1 MGGQDAIIPF
11 PSLPMDTTTH
21 NMLILLRISLS
32 GKKPEIPLFTY
43 KEWEDIYWL
52 ARKHGVVTMIND
64 AIEML
69 PPDLQPQ
76 GDIALSWTLSAE
88 RTRYHFNHQAE
99 VLGLIDRKAQAEGL
113 PYVLLKGMSLAR
125 LYPRPDSRACGD
137 IDICFP
143 HNYEKGNI
151 LLGNPNAKVDGKH
164 AEMAI
169 DGVNVENHLRL
180 LDLHFK
186 SQKRAE
192 RYVWAA
198 MDPVPEDHCLPPM
211 ANMVY
216 LLMHTVCHLTAK
228 FKLPLRNILDWGI
241 FLRAN
246 QDTLNPQ
253 ECHRVMQHI
262 GMVDA
267 FNLLT
272 HLAGEF
278 IDTDLSPFIIGKIR
292 QNDVDRMRELILTKQ
307 YLDPVPK
314 GLPLPKRIVA
324 RAQRH
329 SQRSWLYR
337 YLPSTRFERLWGHIV
352 QQFKPTIN
360 PEE

>member
-1 MGGQDAIIPF
+1 
-11 PSLPMDTTTH
+11 MDTTTH

-32 GKKPEIPLFTY
+32 GKKPEIPVFTY

-69 PPDLQPQ
+69 PPDRQPQ

-246 QDTLNPQ
+246 QNTLNPQ

-262 GMVDA
+262 GMVYA

-337 YLPSTRFERLWGHIV
+337 YLPSTRHERLWGHIV

>member
-1 MGGQDAIIPF
+1 
-11 PSLPMDTTTH
+11 MDTTTQ
-21 NMLILLRISLS
+21 NMLLLLRISLS

-64 AIEML
+64 AIETL
-69 PPDLQPQ
+69 PSDRQPQ

-99 VLGLIDRKAQAEGL
+99 VLGSIDRKAQAEGL

-125 LYPRPDSRACGD
+125 LYPHPDSRACGD

-143 HNYEKGNI
+143 HNYERGNA
-151 LLGNPNAKVDGKH
+151 LLGNPDAKVDGKH
-164 AEMAI
+164 AEMVI

-180 LDLHFK
+180 LDLHYK

-198 MDPVPEDHCLPPM
+198 MEPVPADHCLPPM

-216 LLMHTVCHLTAK
+216 LLMHTICHLTAK
-228 FKLPLRNILDWGI
+228 FKLPLRNIIDWGI

-246 QDTLNPQ
+246 QNSLDPQ
-253 ECHRVMQHI
+253 ECHRIMQHI

-272 HLAGEF
+272 FLAGEF
-278 IDTDLSPFIIGKIR
+278 IDTDLSTFIIGKVR
-292 QNDVDRMRELILTKQ
+292 EDDVTRMRELILSKK
-307 YLDPVPK
+307 YLDSVPK

-324 RAQRH
+324 RARRHRQR
-329 SQRSWLYR
+329 RWLYR
-337 YLPSTRFERLWGHIV
+337 YLPSTRLERLRSLIV
-352 QQFKPTIN
+352 QQFKPNLI
-360 PEE
+360 PDE

>member
-1 MGGQDAIIPF
+1 MAAP
-11 PSLPMDTTTH
+11 
-21 NMLILLRISLS
+21 LRDSSRRAKALWS
-32 GKKPEIPLFTY
+32 ETRDRSAPQLQTDCRVE
-43 KEWEDIYWL
+43 
-52 ARKHGVVTMIND
+52 V
-64 AIEML
+64 L
-69 PPDLQPQ
+69 PPGNL
-76 GDIALSWTLSAE
+76 
-88 RTRYHFNHQAE
+88 
-99 VLGLIDRKAQAEGL
+99 KAQAEGL
-113 PYVLLKGMSLAR
+113 PYILLKGMSLAR

-151 LLGNPNAKVDGKH
+151 LLGNPDAEVNGKH

-169 DGVNVENHLRL
+169 DGVNVENHLQL

-198 MDPVPEDHCLPPM
+198 LDPVPADHCLPPM

-241 FLRAN
+241 FLRAY
-246 QDTLNPQ
+246 QDKLNPQ
-253 ECHRVMQHI
+253 ECHRIMQHI

-272 HLAGEF
+272 YLAGEF
-278 IDTDLSPFIIGKIR
+278 IDTDFSPFIIGRIR
-292 QNDVDRMRELILTKQ
+292 QDDADRMRELILSKK

-314 GLPLPKRIVA
+314 DLPLPKRIVA
-324 RAQRH
+324 RARRRRQR
-329 SQRSWLYR
+329 RWLYR
-337 YLPSTRFERLWGHIV
+337 YLPSTSCERLRGIIV
-352 QQFKPTIN
+352 DFFNPTQI

>member
-1 MGGQDAIIPF
+1 
-11 PSLPMDTTTH
+11 MDTTTQ
-21 NMLILLRISLS
+21 NMLALLRISLS
-32 GKKPEIPLFTY
+32 GKKPEIPAFTY
-43 KEWEDIYWL
+43 KEWEDVYWL

-88 RTRYHFNHQAE
+88 RTRYHFNHQTE
-99 VLGLIDRKAQAEGL
+99 VLELIDRKAQAEGL
-113 PYVLLKGMSLAR
+113 PYILLKGMSLAR

-151 LLGNPNAKVDGKH
+151 LLGNPDAEVNGKH

-169 DGVNVENHLRL
+169 DGVNVENHLQL

-198 MDPVPEDHCLPPM
+198 LDPVPADHCLPPM

-246 QDTLNPQ
+246 QDKLNPQ
-253 ECHRVMQHI
+253 ECHRIMQHI

-272 HLAGEF
+272 YLAGEF
-278 IDTDLSPFIIGKIR
+278 IDTDFSPFIIGRIR
-292 QNDVDRMRELILTKQ
+292 QDDADRMRELILSKK

-314 GLPLPKRIVA
+314 DLPLPKRIVA
-324 RAQRH
+324 RARRRRQR
-329 SQRSWLYR
+329 RWLYR
-337 YLPSTRFERLWGHIV
+337 YLPSTSFERLRGIKNKT
-352 QQFKPTIN
+352 QSETFILSLK
-360 PEE
+360 

>member
-1 MGGQDAIIPF
+1 
-11 PSLPMDTTTH
+11 
-21 NMLILLRISLS
+21 
-32 GKKPEIPLFTY
+32 
-43 KEWEDIYWL
+43 
-52 ARKHGVVTMIND
+52 
-64 AIEML
+64 
-69 PPDLQPQ
+69 
-76 GDIALSWTLSAE
+76 
-88 RTRYHFNHQAE
+88 
-99 VLGLIDRKAQAEGL
+99 
-113 PYVLLKGMSLAR
+113 MSLAR

-151 LLGNPNAKVDGKH
+151 LLGNPDAEVNGKH

-169 DGVNVENHLRL
+169 DGVNVENHLQL

-198 MDPVPEDHCLPPM
+198 LDPVPADHCLPPM

-241 FLRAN
+241 FLRAY
-246 QDTLNPQ
+246 QDKLNPQ
-253 ECHRVMQHI
+253 ECHRIMQHI

-272 HLAGEF
+272 YLAGEF
-278 IDTDLSPFIIGKIR
+278 IDTDFSPFIIGRIR
-292 QNDVDRMRELILTKQ
+292 QDDADRMRELILSKK

-314 GLPLPKRIVA
+314 DLPLPKRIVA
-324 RAQRH
+324 RARRRHQR
-329 SQRSWLYR
+329 RWLYR
-337 YLPSTRFERLWGHIV
+337 YLPSTSCERLRGIIV
-352 QQFKPTIN
+352 DFFNPTQI

>member
-1 MGGQDAIIPF
+1 
-11 PSLPMDTTTH
+11 MDTTTQ
-21 NMLILLRISLS
+21 NMLLLLRISLS
-32 GKKPEIPLFTY
+32 GKKPEIPVFTY

-69 PPDLQPQ
+69 PPDHQPQ

-113 PYVLLKGMSLAR
+113 PYVLLKGMNLAR

-143 HNYEKGNI
+143 HNYEKGNA
-151 LLGNPNAKVDGKH
+151 LLGNPDAKVDGKH
-164 AEMAI
+164 AEMVI

-198 MDPVPEDHCLPPM
+198 MDPVPDDHCLPPM

-246 QDTLNPQ
+246 RSTLNPQ
-253 ECHRVMQHI
+253 ECHRTMQHI

-272 HLAGEF
+272 YLAGDF
-278 IDTDLSPFIIGKIR
+278 IDTDLSAFIIGKVR
-292 QNDVDRMRELILTKQ
+292 EKDVARMRELILTKQ

-314 GLPLPKRIVA
+314 GLPLHKRIVA
-324 RAQRH
+324 RIRRRRQR
-329 SQRSWLYR
+329 RWLYR
-337 YLPSTRFERLWGHIV
+337 YLPSTRYERLRSLIV
-352 QQFKPTIN
+352 QQFKPTLHA
-360 PEE
+360 EE

>member
-1 MGGQDAIIPF
+1 
-11 PSLPMDTTTH
+11 
-21 NMLILLRISLS
+21 
-32 GKKPEIPLFTY
+32 
-43 KEWEDIYWL
+43 
-52 ARKHGVVTMIND
+52 
-64 AIEML
+64 
-69 PPDLQPQ
+69 
-76 GDIALSWTLSAE
+76 
-88 RTRYHFNHQAE
+88 
-99 VLGLIDRKAQAEGL
+99 
-113 PYVLLKGMSLAR
+113 MSLAR

-198 MDPVPEDHCLPPM
+198 MDSVPEDHCLPPM

-253 ECHRVMQHI
+253 ECHHVMQHI

-278 IDTDLSPFIIGKIR
+278 IDTDLSPYIIGKIR

-337 YLPSTRFERLWGHIV
+337 YLPSTRYERLWGHIV

>member
-1 MGGQDAIIPF
+1 
-11 PSLPMDTTTH
+11 MDTTTQ
-21 NMLILLRISLS
+21 NMLALLRISLS
-32 GKKPEIPLFTY
+32 GKKPEIPAFTY
-43 KEWEDIYWL
+43 KEWEDVYWL

-88 RTRYHFNHQAE
+88 RTRYHFNHQTE
-99 VLGLIDRKAQAEGL
+99 VLELIDRKAQAEGL
-113 PYVLLKGMSLAR
+113 PYILLKGMSLAR

-151 LLGNPNAKVDGKH
+151 LLGNPDAEVNGKH

-169 DGVNVENHLRL
+169 DGVNVENHLQL

-192 RYVWAA
+192 RYVWASL
-198 MDPVPEDHCLPPM
+198 DPVPADHCLPPM

-241 FLRAN
+241 FLRAY
-246 QDTLNPQ
+246 QDKLNPQ
-253 ECHRVMQHI
+253 ECHRIMQHI

-272 HLAGEF
+272 YLAGEF
-278 IDTDLSPFIIGKIR
+278 IDTDFSPFIIGRIR
-292 QNDVDRMRELILTKQ
+292 QDDADRMRELILSKK

-314 GLPLPKRIVA
+314 DLPLPKRIVA
-324 RAQRH
+324 RARRRRQR
-329 SQRSWLYR
+329 RWLYR
-337 YLPSTRFERLWGHIV
+337 YLPSTSCERLRGIIV
-352 QQFKPTIN
+352 DFFNPTQI